1 MQSRFL
7 HIQIYN
13 ETGTEVEYDNLIDT
27 DWGIQTAS
35 ASLSSNIMETELRF
49 GNVFSSMF
57 QVTLFGLDADLR
69 GRRIKVGIN
78 YNTGYNCIVD
88 GSGHALVDGAGNYI
102 VYRTMA
108 DVSTILFNGYIA
120 TSKKDRGGTYREILA
135 YDILYSLRDLNVA
148 DFWTEYWTDLETSTL
163 ADFRDALIEYVGLTS
178 VSKTLLNDDL
188 IVQNYFEQP
197 LTQVRFQDLLKMVC
211 ELQNC
216 CPHINADEQL
226 EFITLDRTTLHD
238 IRKKVE
244 GQNSTWEDFTTE
256 EITGVAIYSTGDE
269 LSQVVGEEDNVY
281 NIVGNVF
288 LMGMTAQE
296 LTSVATSLLDE
307 LSTITFVPGTFKLIL
322 SEPSWKL
329 GEMLYTEYGIAYILD
344 IRFSGSVL
352 IDETITCRQ
361 TDAFLNKNV
370 DSHNDTV
377 IEGLKL
383 ASVTKTVDSLTVDY
397 ADFKEETETTF
408 EQTASEIVVKVDS
421 KGNVGTIEFGI
432 TPDPDDPDPTKHVTQ
447 FEINADFLKFI
458 ANKKLDL
465 KTAKLNIESDG
476 FSVTEDGEITATS
489 GTIGGFEISDTYIRS
504 EEITGLDDSSHNGVY
519 LGTDGI
525 RVNRTYG
532 LPGNINVH
540 YTKIKDA
547 AIDTDDLTTQFIS
560 IGYNA
565 SPAAVT
571 TIVANFTGN
580 YQELMNVTAHGNFWC
595 NGTKSRIVETVDYG
609 DRLLYC
615 YETPTPMFGDIGEG
629 TIAEDGKCYV
639 WLDPVFAQ
647 TIDNINYQVF
657 LQKYGQGECW
667 VSERTSN
674 YFIVEGT
681 QGLSF
686 GWELKAKQV
695 DFSQRR
701 LDQQIKIE
709 TDNPPQDYGKSA
721 LEHIQT
727 IQSEREVV

>member
-13 ETGTEVEYDNLIDT
+13 EAGTEVEYDNLIDT

-163 ADFRDALIEYVGLTS
+163 ADFRDALLEYVGLTS

-188 IVQNYFEQP
+188 TIQNYFEQP

-296 LTSVATSLLDE
+296 LTSVANSLLDE

-361 TDAFLNKNV
+361 TDAYLNKNV

-397 ADFKEETETTF
+397 ADFKEESETIF
-408 EQTASEIVVKVDS
+408 EIMAGATMLRVDNQGRIVEM
-421 KGNVGTIEFGI
+421 TMF
-432 TPDPDDPDPTKHVTQ
+432 DDPDEGAT
-447 FEINADFLKFI
+447 FELNADYIKFV

-465 KTAKLNIESDG
+465 KTAKLNIESEG
-476 FSVTEDGEITATS
+476 FSVTEDGEITSTS
-489 GTIGGFEISDTYIRS
+489 GTIGGFEIKDYYIRS
-504 EEITGLDDSSHNGVY
+504 EGITGLDDSSHNGVY
-519 LGTDGI
+519 LGRDGI

-532 LPGNINVH
+532 LPGSISVH
-540 YTKIKDA
+540 YTKIEDA
-547 AIDTDDLTTQFIS
+547 WISTDDLSTLGIS

-571 TIVANFTGN
+571 TVIAN
-580 YQELMNVTAHGNFWC
+580 YQGTYQEFMHVTAHGNFWC
-595 NGTKSRIVETVDYG
+595 NGTKSRVVETDDYG

-629 TIAEDGKCYV
+629 QIADDGKCYV
-639 WLDPVFAQ
+639 WIDPTFAQ
-647 TIDNINYQVF
+647 TIDDINYQVF
-657 LQKYGQGECW
+657 LQRYGQGECW
-667 VSERTSN
+667 VSERTPN

-681 QGLSF
+681 QGLKF
-686 GWELKAKQV
+686 GWELKAKQSG
-695 DFSQRR
+695 FNQLR
-701 LDQQIKIE
+701 LDKPMKLE
-709 TDNPPQDYGKSA
+709 VDMPPLDYARLG

-727 IQSEREVV
+727 IQSEREVI